1 MAYDLKGKIKGP
13 KIISFIDGSTLSV
26 EIKDVVVD
34 VGNNI
39 NALVTTDDVVINWS
53 SVAALTPIRRTS
65 ENL

>member
-39 NALVTTDDVVINWS
+39 NALVTTDEAVINWS
-53 SVAALTPIRRTS
+53 SVAVLTPIRRTS